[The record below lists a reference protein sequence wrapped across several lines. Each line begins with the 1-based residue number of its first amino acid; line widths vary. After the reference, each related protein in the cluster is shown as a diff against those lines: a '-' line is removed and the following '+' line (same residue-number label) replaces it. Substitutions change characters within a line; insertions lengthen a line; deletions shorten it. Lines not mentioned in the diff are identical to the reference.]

1 MVHGRVHYIARDAAQ
16 GTTRRPTEAAS
27 SHWPLNGFAE
37 QGIQGEHVALH
48 QCTKPRTA
56 GTGSQGLPS
65 QNQEPVGMILTKPAN
80 GSLARCKCHGFPRT
94 SRHIVHVSQRDSR
107 FSCRLVTLCVLA
119 CSVGPH
125 SKLRYRHFQRRTI
138 TSKATQVRR
147 GASPSYSSN

>member
-1 MVHGRVHYIARDAAQ
+1 MVHGRVNYFARDATQ
-16 GTTRRPTEAAS
+16 GTTGWPAEAAS

-94 SRHIVHVSQRDSR
+94 SRNIVHVSQRDSR
-107 FSCRLVTLCVLA
+107 FSCRPVTLCVLA